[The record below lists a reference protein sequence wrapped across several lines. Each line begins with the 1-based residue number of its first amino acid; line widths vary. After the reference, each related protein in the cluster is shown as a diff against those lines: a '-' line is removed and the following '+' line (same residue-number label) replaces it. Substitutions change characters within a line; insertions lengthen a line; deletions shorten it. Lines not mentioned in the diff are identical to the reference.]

1 MYVIYEGK
9 KYWIS
14 RAYWF
19 NSGDYTIYEFVSVD
33 GDVYSVEVK
42 PSESLNDLE
51 RLYFEQEEQK

>member
-1 MYVIYEGK
+1 MYVVYNDI
-9 KYWIS
+9 KYYIS

-19 NSGDYTIYEFVSVD
+19 NSGDCTVYEFVSAD

-51 RLYFEQEEQK
+51 RLYIDKEE

>member
-14 RAYWF
+14 RVYWF
-19 NSGDYTIYEFVSVD
+19 NSGDCAIYEFVSVD

-42 PSESLNDLE
+42 PSESLNDFEKLYLE
-51 RLYFEQEEQK
+51 